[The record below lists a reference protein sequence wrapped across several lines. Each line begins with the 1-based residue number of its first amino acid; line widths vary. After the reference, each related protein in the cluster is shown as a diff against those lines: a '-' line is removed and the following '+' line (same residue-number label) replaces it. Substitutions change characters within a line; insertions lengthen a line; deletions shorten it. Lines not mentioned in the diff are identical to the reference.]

1 MMEVYQAYCGGI
13 FKKVKAKK
21 LAHEK
26 IKAIFD
32 RKTECIGS
40 FLGFIKISQMDMRQE
55 IQSTLGFATMGKAAN
70 LGLATRNAM
79 TDLF

>member
-1 MMEVYQAYCGGI
+1 MEVYQAYCGGI

-32 RKTECIGS
+32 RKTKCIGS
-40 FLGFIKISQMDMRQE
+40 FLGFQQDKSNGYE
-55 IQSTLGFATMGKAAN
+55 A
-70 LGLATRNAM
+70 RNTIFCW
-79 TDLF
+79 TDVLSHILKLC

>member
-1 MMEVYQAYCGGI
+1 MMEVYLAYCGGI

-40 FLGFIKISQMDMRQE
+40 FLGFIKISQTDMRQE
-55 IQSTLGFATMGKAAN
+55 ILFFV
-70 LGLATRNAM
+70 GLM
-79 TDLF
+79 F